1 MLPHFRRLP
10 LSHLEIDGH
19 NVARLLVRTN
29 RYCIAGFLSCYYLC
43 FVPRDTII
51 AVTTIIL
58 SLCSSKMTSSPLFSD
73 RKRLNRC
80 LFFWVG
86 RPVTCGSRIV
96 LRASSFVK
104 FRILIWSMACVVN
117 STLDTPRRGSH
128 SMTMPGTFSTIW
140 GSETLVGIPDF
151 RLPFPV
157 IGLQSSHP

>member
-29 RYCIAGFLSCYYLC
+29 RYCKAGFHRCYYLC
-43 FVPRDTII
+43 FFLRDTII

-58 SLCSSKMTSSPLFSD
+58 SLCSSKTTSSALFSE
-73 RKRLNRC
+73 RKRLNHC

-86 RPVTCGSRIV
+86 RPVACGSRIV
-96 LRASSFVK
+96 LRTSSFVK

-128 SMTMPGTFSTIW
+128 SMTMPGTFSPIW
-140 GSETLVGIPDF
+140 GSETLMGIPDF
-151 RLPFPV
+151 RSPFPV
-157 IGLQSSHP
+157 IGLQSSYP